1 MTRLGGIPN
10 VFPRRRLSQGG
21 PNKFLTHSSLA
32 LGQGAIR
39 TLVGNHAV
47 ASIIREGKIERIT
60 SVIQAGK
67 REGMQLLDDAL
78 EKMAKED
85 IIEGRDA
92 YMKANEKRRF
102 EQYADQ

>member
-1 MTRLGGIPN
+1 MT
-10 VFPRRRLSQGG
+10 
-21 PNKFLTHSSLA
+21 
-32 LGQGAIR
+32 
-39 TLVGNHAV
+39 GNHAV

-78 EKMAKED
+78 EKMAMEGV
-85 IIEGRDA
+85 IEGDDA

-102 EQYADQ
+102 EQFVTK